1 MRTLMIIPILVPPVA
16 IGSMFKLMYN
26 YDFGLFNQILAV
38 VGLGPVSWLGSP
50 SLALW
55 SVVLVDIWHWVP
67 FVFLILFAAVEGLP
81 REVLEAGRVDGAT
94 RWQLL
99 WRVTLPLL
107 MPAITVAFLFRAI
120 LAFKAFDEVFLLT
133 GGGPGTSSELL
144 SLHLYKVFFEQ
155 NQLGYGAMLS
165 VFTIV
170 GVLLLLSAA
179 RVAAQGA
186 GAMSAA
192 VPAGRTPARRHDHVL
207 WTPAVRARL
216 AGWILIVLAIVLV
229 VGPFLWI
236 LMNSFKTQIAI
247 LSGAW
252 VFTPTLD
259 SYADVLLSRRSDF
272 VRGLLTSLIVA
283 TVSTADRARDRDAR
297 RILAVSLSLGALGR
311 RRIARLDARVPRH
324 SGDHDGRAVVPRR
337 SRSSA
342 FTTRAPR

>member
-1 MRTLMIIPILVPPVA
+1 MQPQRRPRGFVDWLNATFRHWSLLPAVLAFVVLTGYPIVNLLRMSVSTIEFRGGQELWSFTPGRNWSALVSDPGLAPTVVNTLIFVAAAVIAEMVLGLALALVVGSMTRGKGLMRTLMIVPILVPPVA

-26 YDFGLFNQILAV
+26 HDFGLFNQILAV

-55 SVVLVDIWHWVP
+55 SVVLVDVWHWVP

-165 VFTIV
+165 IFTIV
-170 GVLLLLSAA
+170 GVLLLLSA
-179 RVAAQGA
+179 
-186 GAMSAA
+186 
-192 VPAGRTPARRHDHVL
+192 GRTLA
-207 WTPAVRARL
+207 RAR
-216 AGWILIVLAIVLV
+216 
-229 VGPFLWI
+229 
-236 LMNSFKTQIAI
+236 
-247 LSGAW
+247 
-252 VFTPTLD
+252 
-259 SYADVLLSRRSDF
+259 
-272 VRGLLTSLIVA
+272 
-283 TVSTADRARDRDAR
+283 AR
-297 RILAVSLSLGALGR
+297 
-311 RRIARLDARVPRH
+311 
-324 SGDHDGRAVVPRR
+324 
-337 SRSSA
+337 
-342 FTTRAPR
+342 